1 MLRHLL
7 VAALV
12 TLFVS
17 TSLAQGPSER
27 GGQSARTP
35 STLELLN
42 RRVPDVDFTET
53 PLTEILEWLGNFT
66 GANIRVRWQL
76 LQDAGVEPYRTV
88 TIKAKNMRLSQILW
102 QLMNEVGGTDLKLA
116 YRAEGDQIILSTAED
131 LRSDMVIQI
140 YDLRDMMVGV
150 LRAEAPEMDASQ
162 AMQGT
167 GGGGGGGGT
176 SLFGGQRGGQRGR
189 QRDDAQEPEL
199 QRIIQMIQKSIE
211 PGSWEETRGGGRGT
225 ITEFNGMLIIYNSPL
240 VHQQIGG
247 FITQADLSGR

>member
-12 TLFVS
+12 ALFVT

-27 GGQSARTP
+27 GGQSAGTP

-42 RRVPDVDFTET
+42 RRVPDVDFTDT

-76 LQDAGVEPYRTV
+76 LQDAGVDPYLPV
-88 TIKAKNMRLSQILW
+88 TIKAKNMRLSQLLW

-116 YRAEGDQIILSTAED
+116 YRAEGDRIILSSEED

-167 GGGGGGGGT
+167 GGGGGGAT
-176 SLFGGQRGGQRGR
+176 SLFGGQRGGQRNRRG
-189 QRDDAQEPEL
+189 DDAQDPEL
-199 QRIIQMIQKSIE
+199 QRIIQMIQNSIE
-211 PGSWEETRGGGRGT
+211 PSSWQVSNGRGT
-225 ITEFNGMLIIYNSPL
+225 INEFNGMLIIYNSPL

-247 FITQADLSGR
+247 FIMQEDLSAR